1 MDNLLYL
8 GTMHSPNS
16 PLLLSIVVIGLNE
29 EARLQAALE
38 AIFANVPANVELE
51 VFYVDSGS
59 TDRSLAIAGTVP
71 GVQILSLQTH
81 RPSAAKARNLGL
93 SQARGQYVQ
102 LIDGDSV
109 LQPDWLSKALQAL
122 QTTPEIA
129 CVFGQCIE
137 AFPEQS
143 LYMRVCG
150 LDWHIPAGD
159 HRLCGGNSM
168 WRRDVIAAHGF
179 FDETLQLGE
188 EPDLCY
194 RVRQQGHRIVCLD
207 VPMVLHDLAM
217 VTFKQYW
224 KRGEATGKA
233 YARVATRYWR
243 KPEKMWLRETLRNF
257 VEPALWLLIAAAGVW
272 LGGFVGACGALVS
285 WWILRALKISTAVRA
300 RASDWKHSVLYGLHC
315 QFMRLPVVVGQVK
328 GLLQR

>member
-1 MDNLLYL
+1 MSMQNPVNTLR
-8 GTMHSPNS
+8 
-16 PLLLSIVVIGLNE
+16 LSVVVIGLNE
-29 EARLQAALE
+29 EARLESALRAVLE
-38 AIFANVPANVELE
+38 TCPAHCEPE

-59 TDRSLAIAGTVP
+59 KDRSVAIAQAIAG
-71 GVQILSLQTH
+71 VQVLQLQTQ

-93 SQARGQYVQ
+93 SHARGQYVQ

-109 LQPDWLSKALQAL
+109 LQPGWLGTAL
-122 QTTPEIA
+122 QTLETKPGVA
-129 CVFGQCIE
+129 CVFGQCVE

-143 LYMRVCG
+143 IYMQVCG

-168 WRRDVIAAHGF
+168 WRREVIAAHGF

-207 VPMVLHDLAM
+207 MPMVLHDLAM
-217 VTFKQYW
+217 TTFKQYW
-224 KRGEATGKA
+224 KRGEASGKA
-233 YARVATRYWR
+233 YARVASRYWR
-243 KPEKMWLRETLRNF
+243 RPEKMWLRETVRNF
-257 VEPALWLLIAAAGVW
+257 AEPLLWLVIAALGAY
-272 LGGFVGACGALVS
+272 LGGLGAALAGLVVLWS
-285 WWILRALKISTAVRA
+285 LRAVKIAISARA
-300 RASDWKHSVLYGLHC
+300 RTRSWGNSLLYGLHC

>member
-1 MDNLLYL
+1 MQ
-8 GTMHSPNS
+8 SPSS
-16 PLLLSIVVIGLNE
+16 PLLLSVVVIGLNE
-29 EARLQAALE
+29 EARLRSALE
-38 AIFANVPANVELE
+38 SVFATCPDHCQLE

-59 TDRSLAIAGTVP
+59 KDRSLAIAGSVP
-71 GVQILSLQTH
+71 GVQVLSLQT
-81 RPSAAKARNLGL
+81 RSPSAAKARNLGL

-109 LQPDWLSKALQAL
+109 LQPDWLSNALQTL

-129 CVFGQCIE
+129 CVFGQCVE

-217 VTFKQYW
+217 ITFKQYW

-233 YARVATRYWR
+233 YARVAARYWR
-243 KPEKMWLRETLRNF
+243 NPEKMWLRETLRNF
-257 VEPALWLLIAAAGVW
+257 AEPALWLLIAAGSAW
-272 LGGFVGACGALVS
+272 FGGLWGALGALAG
-285 WWILRALKISTAVRA
+285 WWALRALKISATVRG
-300 RASDWKHSVLYGLHC
+300 RASGWGHGVLYGLHC
-315 QFMRLPVVVGQVK
+315 QFMRLPVAVGQVK